1 MFPVAGFKKKKSL
14 DLPIKYFHL
23 DETHATSSQILSSK
37 ASQRPQLQGVRKWK
51 HPHPEKEAVKWST
64 VTFEQQVLN
73 NTGPLTHAYIL
84 INTIQYYKCIFSSL

>member
-14 DLPIKYFHL
+14 ALAIKYFHL
-23 DETHATSSQILSSK
+23 DETHATSSQILPSK

-64 VTFEQQVLN
+64 VTFEQ
-73 NTGPLTHAYIL
+73 
-84 INTIQYYKCIFSSL
+84 